1 MSESL
6 AVTIAAYSAAI
17 ALWACVNAVTRRGLT
32 RGQIG
37 AVAVVEFAAL
47 VQAALAVVGMID
59 GHDPTERGVL
69 IAYLVASVAILPL
82 VLPLATDDDSPWGGV
97 TLALGLAAVAV
108 VALRGFD
115 VWQG

>member
-17 ALWACVNAVTRRGLT
+17 ALWACVHAGARRGLT

-37 AVAVVEFAAL
+37 AVAVVEVAAL
-47 VQAALAVVGMID
+47 VQAALACAALID
-59 GHDPTERGVL
+59 GHDPSERGVL

-82 VLPLATDDDSPWGGV
+82 VLPPATDDDSSWGAV

-108 VALRGFD
+108 VALRGYD

>member
-6 AVTIAAYSAAI
+6 AATIAAYSGAV
-17 ALWACVNAVTRRGLT
+17 ALWACVRAVTRRGLS

-37 AVAVVEFAAL
+37 AVAVVELAAL
-47 VQAALAVVGMID
+47 VQVAVAAVGLIG
-59 GHDPTERGVL
+59 GHDPSEPGVL

-82 VLPLATDDDSPWGGV
+82 VLPLASGDDSPWGAV

-108 VALRGFD
+108 VSLRGVA